1 MVSEKSV
8 AIVGAG
14 VAGITT
20 AYFLGKKGY
29 KIRLFDPN
37 GVAEEC
43 SYANGGQLSV
53 CNAEVWNSYSNIAK
67 GIKWLT
73 QPDAPLAFRPDV
85 WSWSKIKW
93 VAGFIGATLTNSY
106 DRNTRKTIEYSLRS
120 RRLMKK
126 LMKETGI
133 DFHHNDCGIL
143 HIYKNQKS
151 WDKARRTLDRFKDT
165 KWGRVEAK
173 GNLAKKYNIYSKDIV
188 GATFT
193 KGDSVGDIHTFC
205 KELQYYMEKKFDFK
219 VWPNKIVKTKEI
231 KLLSGRR
238 DHAITLNELKKDYDE
253 VIICAGAYTSFLVPS
268 LNIYP
273 IKGYSI
279 TFRGRD
285 AEDAPF
291 TSVLDD
297 DAKIVASPF
306 SNLTFRVAGTAELAE
321 WNQDIR
327 QDRIKPLVD
336 WVRDNTFMDAENY
349 TKWACL
355 RPMTP
360 NMLPII
366 SKVRGMWINSG
377 AGHLGWT
384 MGMALAEKVTN
395 DISKN

>member
-1 MVSEKSV
+1 MVSKKSV

-219 VWPNKIVKTKEI
+219 VWPNKIVKNKEM
-231 KLLSGRR
+231 KFLSGKR
-238 DHAITLNELKKDYDE
+238 DHAITLDELKKDYDE

-360 NMLPII
+360 NMLPVI
-366 SKVRGMWINSG
+366 SKVKGMWINSG

>member
-1 MVSEKSV
+1 MGNAKSI

-29 KIRLFDPN
+29 RIRLYDPN

-53 CNAEVWNSYSNIAK
+53 CNAEVWNTYSNIAK

-93 VAGFIGATLTNSY
+93 VAGFVGATLTNSY

-126 LMKETGI
+126 LMKDTGI
-133 DFHHNDCGIL
+133 DFYHNDCGIL

-151 WDKARRTLDRFKDT
+151 WDKARKTLDRFKDT
-165 KWGRVEAK
+165 RWGRVEAK
-173 GNLAKKYNIYSKDIV
+173 GDLAGKYNIYSKDIV

-193 KGDSVGDIHTFC
+193 KGDSVGDIHAFC
-205 KELQYYMEKKFDFK
+205 RHLSYYMEDNFDYK
-219 VWPNKIVKTKEI
+219 VYCNKIVKNNEVKY
-231 KLLSGRR
+231 LSGKR
-238 DHAITLNELKKDYDE
+238 DHARTLQELKEQYDE
-253 VIICAGAYTSFLVPS
+253 VVICAGAYTSFLVPS

-279 TFRGRD
+279 TFRGRE

-291 TSVLDD
+291 TSILDD

-306 SNLTFRVAGTAELAE
+306 TNLTFRVAGTAELAD
-321 WNQDIR
+321 WDQDIR
-327 QDRIKPLVD
+327 EDRIKPLVD
-336 WVRDNTFMDAENY
+336 WVHNNTFMDAEKY
-349 TKWACL
+349 TRWACL
-355 RPMTP
+355 RPMTS
-360 NMLPII
+360 NMLPVI
-366 SKVRGMWINSG
+366 SKVKGLWVNSG

-384 MGMALAEKVTN
+384 MGMALAEKITK
-395 DISKN
+395 DI

>member
-1 MVSEKSV
+1 MGSSKSV

-29 KIRLFDPN
+29 RVRLFDPN

-93 VAGFIGATLTNSY
+93 VAGFVGATLTNSY

-126 LMKETGI
+126 LMKDTGI
-133 DFHHNDCGIL
+133 DFYHNDCGIL

-193 KGDSVGDIHTFC
+193 KGDSVGDIHAFC
-205 KELQYYMEKKFDFK
+205 RHLSYYMEDNFDYR
-219 VWPNKIVKTKEI
+219 VYPNKIVRTEEEVFWC
-231 KLLSGRR
+231 GPR
-238 DHAITLNELKKDYDE
+238 DHAMSLEELKKDHDE

-279 TFRGRD
+279 TFRGRE

-291 TSVLDD
+291 TSILDD

-306 SNLTFRVAGTAELAE
+306 TNLTFRVAGTAELAD
-321 WNQDIR
+321 WDQDIR

-336 WVRDNTFMDAENY
+336 WVRNNTFMDAENY

-360 NMLPII
+360 NMLPVI

>member
-219 VWPNKIVKTKEI
+219 VWPNKIVKTKEV

-238 DHAITLNELKKDYDE
+238 DHAITLDELKKDYDE

-279 TFRGRD
+279 TFKGRD

-360 NMLPII
+360 NMLPVI

>member
-1 MVSEKSV
+1 MGNTKSV

-29 KIRLFDPN
+29 RVRLFDPN

-53 CNAEVWNSYSNIAK
+53 CNAEVWNTYSNIAK

-93 VAGFIGATLTNSY
+93 VAGFVGATLTNSY
-106 DRNTRKTIEYSLRS
+106 NRNTRKTIEYSLRS

-126 LMKETGI
+126 LMKDTGI
-133 DFHHNDCGIL
+133 DFYHNDCGIL

-151 WDKARRTLDRFKDT
+151 WDKARKTLDRFKDT

-173 GNLAKKYNIYSKDIV
+173 GDLAGKYNIYSKDIV

-193 KGDSVGDIHTFC
+193 KGDSVGDIHAFC
-205 KELQYYMEKKFDFK
+205 RHLSYYMEDNFDYR
-219 VWPNKIVKTKEI
+219 VYPNKIVRTEEEVFWC
-231 KLLSGRR
+231 GPR
-238 DHAITLNELKKDYDE
+238 DHAMSLQELKKDHDE
-253 VIICAGAYTSFLVPS
+253 VIICAGAYTSFLIPS

-279 TFRGRD
+279 TFRGRE

-291 TSVLDD
+291 TSILDD

-306 SNLTFRVAGTAELAE
+306 NNLTFRVAGTAELAG
-321 WNQDIR
+321 WDHDIR
-327 QDRIKPLVD
+327 EDRIKPLVD
-336 WVRDNTFMDAENY
+336 WVHNNTFMDAEKY
-349 TKWACL
+349 TRWACL
-355 RPMTP
+355 RPMTS

-366 SKVRGMWINSG
+366 SKVKGLWVNSG

-384 MGMALAEKVTN
+384 MGMALAEKITK
-395 DISKN
+395 DM

>member
-1 MVSEKSV
+1 MVSKKSV

>member
-1 MVSEKSV
+1 MKNI
-8 AIVGAG
+8 AIIGAG
-14 VAGITT
+14 ITGITT
-20 AYFLGKKGY
+20 AYQLLERGY
-29 KIRLFDPN
+29 TVTVFDKN
-37 GVAEEC
+37 RYAAMET
-43 SYANGGQLSV
+43 SFANGGQLSA

-231 KLLSGRR
+231 KLLSNATE
-238 DHAITLNELKKDYDE
+238 AISRPLL
-253 VIICAGAYTSFLVPS
+253 
-268 LNIYP
+268 
-273 IKGYSI
+273 YSR
-279 TFRGRD
+279 T
-285 AEDAPF
+285 
-291 TSVLDD
+291 
-297 DAKIVASPF
+297 
-306 SNLTFRVAGTAELAE
+306 
-321 WNQDIR
+321 
-327 QDRIKPLVD
+327 
-336 WVRDNTFMDAENY
+336 
-349 TKWACL
+349 
-355 RPMTP
+355 
-360 NMLPII
+360 
-366 SKVRGMWINSG
+366 
-377 AGHLGWT
+377 
-384 MGMALAEKVTN
+384 
-395 DISKN
+395 

>member
-238 DHAITLNELKKDYDE
+238 DHAITLDELKKDYDE
-253 VIICAGAYTSFLVPS
+253 VIICAGAYTSFLVPN

-360 NMLPII
+360 NMLPIL

>member
-1 MVSEKSV
+1 MGNAKSV

-29 KIRLFDPN
+29 RVRLFDPN

-53 CNAEVWNSYSNIAK
+53 CNAEVWNTYSNIAK

-126 LMKETGI
+126 LMKDTGI
-133 DFHHNDCGIL
+133 DFYHNDCGIL

-193 KGDSVGDIHTFC
+193 KGDSVGDIHAFC
-205 KELQYYMEKKFDFK
+205 RHLSYYMEDNFDYR
-219 VWPNKIVKTKEI
+219 VYPNKIVRTEEEVWW
-231 KLLSGRR
+231 SGPR
-238 DHAITLNELKKDYDE
+238 DHAMSLQELKKDHDE
-253 VIICAGAYTSFLVPS
+253 VIICAGAYTSVLLPS

-279 TFRGRD
+279 TFRGAE

-291 TSVLDD
+291 TSILDD

-306 SNLTFRVAGTAELAE
+306 TNLTFRVAGTAELAD
-321 WNQDIR
+321 WDHDIR
-327 QDRIKPLVD
+327 EDRIKPLVD
-336 WVRDNTFMDAENY
+336 WVHNNTFMDAEKY
-349 TKWACL
+349 TRWACL

-366 SKVRGMWINSG
+366 SKVQGMWVNSG

-384 MGMALAEKVTN
+384 MGMALAEKITK
-395 DISKN
+395 DI

>member
-1 MVSEKSV
+1 MASKSI
-8 AIVGAG
+8 AIVGGGIAG
-14 VAGITT
+14 VTT
-20 AYFLGKKGY
+20 AYFLARKNY
-29 KIRLFDPN
+29 RVRLFDPN
-37 GVAEEC
+37 GIAYQC

-53 CNAEVWNSYSNIAK
+53 CNAEVWNTYSNIAK
-67 GIKWLT
+67 GIKWINKT
-73 QPDAPLAFRPDV
+73 DAPLAFRMDH
-85 WSWSKIKW
+85 WSWQKIRW
-93 VAGFIGATLTNSY
+93 IAGFIGATLTNSY
-106 DRNTRKTIEYSLRS
+106 DHNTRRTIQWSLRS
-120 RRLMKK
+120 RKLYKRLISE
-126 LMKETGI
+126 LNL
-133 DFHHNDCGIL
+133 DFNQKDCGIL

-151 WDKARRTLDRFKDT
+151 WYKAQKTLERFKT
-165 KWGRVEAK
+165 SGWGRVVKK
-173 GNLAKKYNIYSKDIV
+173 GNLLKYNIKTKSIV

-205 KELQYYMEKKFDFK
+205 RHLSYYMEDNFDYK
-219 VWPNKIVKTKEI
+219 VYCNKIVINKEV
-231 KLLSGRR
+231 KYLSGKR
-238 DHAITLNELKKDYDE
+238 DHARTLQELKEQYDE
-253 VIICAGAYTSFLVPS
+253 VIICAGAYTSVLLPS

-360 NMLPII
+360 NMLPVI
-366 SKVRGMWINSG
+366 SKVKGMWINSG

>member
-1 MVSEKSV
+1 MGNAKSI

-29 KIRLFDPN
+29 RIRLYDPN

-53 CNAEVWNSYSNIAK
+53 CNAEVWNTYSNVVK

-93 VAGFIGATLTNSY
+93 VAGFVGATLTNSY

-126 LMKETGI
+126 LMKDTGI
-133 DFHHNDCGIL
+133 DFYHNDCGIL

-151 WDKARRTLDRFKDT
+151 WDKARKTLDRFKDT
-165 KWGRVEAK
+165 KWGRIEAK
-173 GNLAKKYNIYSKDIV
+173 GDLSGKYNIYSKDIV

-193 KGDSVGDIHTFC
+193 KGDSVGDIHAFC
-205 KELQYYMEKKFDFK
+205 RHLSYYMEDNFDYR
-219 VWPNKIVKTKEI
+219 VYPNKIVRTEEEVFWC
-231 KLLSGRR
+231 GPR
-238 DHAITLNELKKDYDE
+238 DHAMSLEELKKDHDE
-253 VIICAGAYTSFLVPS
+253 IIICAGAYTSFLVPS

-279 TFRGRD
+279 TFRGRE

-291 TSVLDD
+291 TSILDD

-306 SNLTFRVAGTAELAE
+306 TNLTFRVAGTAELAD
-321 WNQDIR
+321 WDHNIR
-327 QDRIKPLVD
+327 EDRIKPLVD
-336 WVRDNTFMDAENY
+336 WVHNNTFMDAEKY
-349 TKWACL
+349 TRWACL

-360 NMLPII
+360 DMLPII
-366 SKVRGMWINSG
+366 SKVKGLWVNSG

-384 MGMALAEKVTN
+384 MGMALAEKITK
-395 DISKN
+395 DM

>member
-1 MVSEKSV
+1 MGNAKSV

-29 KIRLFDPN
+29 RVRLFDPN

-53 CNAEVWNSYSNIAK
+53 CNAEVWNTYSNIAK

-126 LMKETGI
+126 LMKDTGI
-133 DFHHNDCGIL
+133 DFYHNDCGIL

-193 KGDSVGDIHTFC
+193 KGDSVGDIHAFC
-205 KELQYYMEKKFDFK
+205 RHLSYYMEDNFDYR
-219 VWPNKIVKTKEI
+219 VYPNKIVRTEEEVWW
-231 KLLSGRR
+231 SGPR
-238 DHAITLNELKKDYDE
+238 DHAMSLQELKKDHDE
-253 VIICAGAYTSFLVPS
+253 VIICAGAYTSVLLPS

-279 TFRGRD
+279 TFRGAE

-291 TSVLDD
+291 TSILDD

-306 SNLTFRVAGTAELAE
+306 TNLTFRVAGTAELAD
-321 WNQDIR
+321 WDHNIR
-327 QDRIKPLVD
+327 EDRIKPLVD
-336 WVRDNTFMDAENY
+336 WVHNNTFMDAEKY
-349 TKWACL
+349 TRWACL

-366 SKVRGMWINSG
+366 SKVQGMWVNSG

-384 MGMALAEKVTN
+384 MGMALAEKITK
-395 DISKN
+395 DI

>member
-1 MVSEKSV
+1 LGNAKSV

-14 VAGITT
+14 IAGITT

-29 KIRLFDPN
+29 RVRLFDPN

-53 CNAEVWNSYSNIAK
+53 CNAEVWNTYSNIVK

-126 LMKETGI
+126 LMKDTGI
-133 DFHHNDCGIL
+133 DFYHNDCGIL

-193 KGDSVGDIHTFC
+193 KGDSVGDIHAFC
-205 KELQYYMEKKFDFK
+205 RHLSYYMEDNFDYR
-219 VWPNKIVKTKEI
+219 VYPNKIVRTEEEVWW
-231 KLLSGRR
+231 SGPR
-238 DHAITLNELKKDYDE
+238 DHAMSLQELKKDHDE
-253 VIICAGAYTSFLVPS
+253 VIICAGAYTSVLLPS

-279 TFRGRD
+279 TFRGAE

-291 TSVLDD
+291 TSILDD

-306 SNLTFRVAGTAELAE
+306 TNLTFRVAGTAELAD
-321 WNQDIR
+321 WDHDIR
-327 QDRIKPLVD
+327 EDRIKPLVD
-336 WVRDNTFMDAENY
+336 WVHNNTFMDAEKY
-349 TKWACL
+349 TRWACL

-366 SKVRGMWINSG
+366 SKVQGMWVNSG

-384 MGMALAEKVTN
+384 MGMALAEKITK
-395 DISKN
+395 DI

>member
-1 MVSEKSV
+1 MGNAKSV

-14 VAGITT
+14 IAGITT

-29 KIRLFDPN
+29 RVRLFDPN

-53 CNAEVWNSYSNIAK
+53 CNAEVWNTYSNITK

-126 LMKETGI
+126 LMKDTGI
-133 DFHHNDCGIL
+133 DFYHNDCGIL

-231 KLLSGRR
+231 KLLSGKR
-238 DHAITLNELKKDYDE
+238 DHAMTLDELKKDYDE
-253 VIICAGAYTSFLVPS
+253 VIICAGAYTAFLVPS

-306 SNLTFRVAGTAELAE
+306 SNLTFRVAGTAELAG

-360 NMLPII
+360 NMLPVI
-366 SKVRGMWINSG
+366 SKVKGMWINSG

>member
-1 MVSEKSV
+1 MVSKKSV

-238 DHAITLNELKKDYDE
+238 DHAITLDELKKDYDE

-360 NMLPII
+360 NMLPVI